1 VQPSKNHSHIVV
13 HVSHKGHQ
21 PGTTSP
27 NVSSRGGG
35 KFQCPTES
43 NRSVDDNDK
52 YFFIQSEHFED

>member
-1 VQPSKNHSHIVV
+1 MGAQKMSAQGPNL
-13 HVSHKGHQ
+13 GHQ
-21 PGTTSP
+21 PGITNP

>member
-1 VQPSKNHSHIVV
+1 MWA
-13 HVSHKGHQ
+13 
-21 PGTTSP
+21 TSLAP
-27 NVSSRGGG
+27 LALMFRQGVGG